1 MKDYTIAKISGII
14 SQLAQSISTPDAR
27 IEHLLTDSRSLMFP
41 ETSLFFA
48 ITTKRGD
55 GHKYI
60 PALYAAGVRKF
71 CKSKKISAGAS
82 QLYPDANF
90 LQVSD
95 STAALQQLASFHRNR
110 YDIPVIGITGSR
122 GKTTVKEWL
131 YQLLQCDEE
140 VLRSPRSFNSQIGV
154 PLSVWEL
161 DEPDTLAIFEAGIS
175 TSGEMQPISNVINP
189 DIAVLTNLGAEHE
202 EGFPSLAVKS
212 GREDTPIR

>member
-60 PALYAAGVRKF
+60 PALYAAGVRNF
-71 CKSKKISAGAS
+71 VIEKISAGAS

-189 DIAVLTNLGAEHE
+189 DIAVLTNLGAEN
-202 EGFPSLAVKS
+202 VV
-212 GREDTPIR
+212 